1 VQAGRVLAQLATLCL
16 AILPA
21 AMAVAHRSSPL
32 VIALAMVAIIGA
44 VWSEGR
50 LSELRDDVVEAF
62 STPLGAAVLA
72 FLAWSAASTAW
83 SPSPP
88 RAVTALG
95 EFVLPLAAAFIL
107 SLTLPQRMDSR
118 SVLLL
123 AGGVILA
130 AMLMLADLATGLAIR
145 RAAGM
150 RADLFVLN
158 RPALTLLVLLPVGI
172 WLLVRDRRRWLTV
185 VMAVIVAAAILQSVS
200 GAAKFGLFALF
211 ATGGMTLLA
220 RRAGLA
226 LVGGSLLAALAIAP
240 VMGEI
245 AERALPDPVFHAL
258 ARAHAQ
264 DRVDIWRSFGAV
276 LRQQPIV
283 GAGLGATSRM
293 GEAPVAEQVA
303 PDFATLLAVGH
314 PHNAALQI
322 WVELGVIGAFLGALV
337 AALLLRGMAG
347 LGRAE
352 LAAAT
357 ALLAAGLADSLVGQ
371 GAWQGW
377 WPAAIGAALV
387 WFKYGRIRPNGV
399 VDGSA

>member
-1 VQAGRVLAQLATLCL
+1 LPARRVLAQLATICL

-32 VIALAMVAIIGA
+32 LIALAMVAIIGA
-44 VWSEGR
+44 VWREGR
-50 LSELRDDVVEAF
+50 LPELRDDVSAAF
-62 STPLGAAVLA
+62 STPMGAAVLA

-83 SPSPP
+83 SPSLP
-88 RAVTALG
+88 RAVAALG

-130 AMLMLADLATGLAIR
+130 ALLVLADLATGLAMR

-158 RPALTLLVLLPVGI
+158 RPALTLLVLLPVAI
-172 WLLVRDRRRWLTV
+172 WLLIREKRHWLAV

-200 GAAKFGLFALF
+200 GAAKLGLIALA
-211 ATGGMTLLA
+211 ATGGITLLA

-226 LVGGSLLAALAIAP
+226 LASGALLAALAIAP
-240 VMGEI
+240 VMGEM
-245 AERALPDPVFHAL
+245 AEKALPEPVFHAL

-264 DRVDIWRSFGAV
+264 DRVDIWRSFGAA
-276 LRQQPIV
+276 LRERPIV
-283 GAGLGATSRM
+283 GAGFGATSRM

-322 WVELGVIGAFLGALV
+322 WVELGAIGAFLAALV
-337 AALLLRGMAG
+337 AALLLRGVAG
-347 LGRAE
+347 LSRAE
-352 LAAAT
+352 LSVAT

-377 WPAAIGAALV
+377 WPAGIGASLV
-387 WFKYGRIRPNGV
+387 WFRYGRMRPNGV